1 MKNARKVK
9 RTRKYDG
16 KNENKKIYNNTNI
29 QAFAV
34 GLLSPVIIL
43 RIFIEFLFC
52 LPSNKLGSF
61 SLFPATKSDK
71 LLEWRKLL
79 RCYTEK
85 NEE

>member
-9 RTRKYDG
+9 RARKYDG

-52 LPSNKLGSF
+52 LPSNKLESF
-61 SLFPATKSDK
+61 SLFPATKSNK
-71 LLEWRKLL
+71 LPEWRSLL